1 MRAINPVN
9 AMGITR
15 FTAIHE
21 LPALLRP
28 EEAAM
33 ILGVSKGLVYEMV
46 RRGDL
51 ASVRCGRLLR
61 IPRSAIEARTRPDER
76 GVA

>member
-1 MRAINPVN
+1 MDA
-9 AMGITR
+9 ITR
-15 FTAIHE
+15 RTPIDE
-21 LPALLRP
+21 LPSLLRP
-28 EEAAM
+28 EEAAAV
-33 ILGVSKGLVYEMV
+33 LGISKGLVYEMT

-61 IPRSAIEARTRPDER
+61 IPRSAIEARVHVDDR